1 MSRRAIIRPTFSGN
15 CSKMTDWAKG
25 VFGAL
30 AGSPGQ
36 LLTKRDFL
44 GLFLTNYDPAASGAR
59 IPVLPVS
66 ANDKWTAV
74 RFLSPIKLDE
84 LGR

>member
-1 MSRRAIIRPTFSGN
+1 MRRAIKPPAFSGN
-15 CSKMTDWAKG
+15 CRKMTDWARG
-25 VFGAL
+25 VFWAL

-84 LGR
+84 SDRC

>member
-1 MSRRAIIRPTFSGN
+1 
-15 CSKMTDWAKG
+15 MTDWARG
-25 VFGAL
+25 VFWAM

-36 LLTKRDFL
+36 LLTKWDFL

-74 RFLSPIKLDE
+74 LFLSPIKLDE

>member
-1 MSRRAIIRPTFSGN
+1 MGEG
-15 CSKMTDWAKG
+15 G
-25 VFGAL
+25 VLGPGWQPWTAFDKARLFG
-30 AGSPGQ
+30 
-36 LLTKRDFL
+36 T
-44 GLFLTNYDPAASGAR
+44 FLTNYDPAASGAR

>member
-1 MSRRAIIRPTFSGN
+1 
-15 CSKMTDWAKG
+15 MTDWARG
-25 VFGAL
+25 VFWAM

-36 LLTKRDFL
+36 LLTKRNFL
-44 GLFLTNYDPAASGAR
+44 GLFFLTNYDPAASGAR

-66 ANDKWTAV
+66 ANDKWTDV
-74 RFLSPIKLDE
+74 LFLSPIKLDE

>member
-1 MSRRAIIRPTFSGN
+1 MGPGWQPWTALDKAGLFGTF
-15 CSKMTDWAKG
+15 
-25 VFGAL
+25 
-30 AGSPGQ
+30 
-36 LLTKRDFL
+36 
-44 GLFLTNYDPAASGAR
+44 FLTNYDPAASGAR